1 MSTPASVKGHP
12 IHAMLVPLPI
22 GLWVFA
28 LVADVMTRIS
38 GAQAWRTVA
47 FYAIGGGVVGAL
59 LAAVP
64 GLIDL
69 FSMSPGTTKR
79 IGLWHMSVNLLAVAV
94 FATAFVMRLQTPD
107 HSGSIVFT
115 VLGVALI
122 SVSGWLGGEMV
133 YVGGVGVAP
142 AARGSE
148 TRSPGP

>member
-1 MSTPASVKGHP
+1 
-12 IHAMLVPLPI
+12 MLVPIAI
-22 GLWVFA
+22 GLWIFA

-38 GAQAWRTVA
+38 GAEGWRTVA

-69 FSMSPGTTKR
+69 FSLPPGPTKR
-79 IGLWHMSVNLLAVAV
+79 IGIWHMSINLLAVAV
-94 FATAFVMRLQTPD
+94 FATAFVMRLRTPD

-122 SVSGWLGGEMV
+122 CVSGWLGGELV
-133 YVGGVGVAP
+133 YVGGVGIAP
-142 AARGSE
+142 SAREGRPPSA
-148 TRSPGP
+148 